1 MLLMKQKIPKSSA
14 TVKFHISHDQGPRNQ
29 SNLFCNN
36 NKGNNDSND
45 TVHNCCSIYNIKIA
59 NNLIISLSHLVLTH
73 F

>member
-29 SNLFCNN
+29 STLFRNN